1 MSETPLVYL
10 ILGASGSGRRE
21 IVVDLIEGGMPE
33 GSRALSLLA
42 EGETPDPADAKL
54 AAVSTVATWRWTE
67 GKEIDAEVA
76 AGADKIF
83 FFAHGRQNPVDQI
96 EAFKLWREESQ
107 PGELARILTVVNC
120 QLAELHPPLLAWYD
134 ACVHFSDVLLL
145 NRREGVANKWISDFQ
160 ARYKDQFFPCV
171 VELVRGGKVRN
182 PVLIL
187 EPLPLRVSH
196 AFENEADWVAID
208 GSDAEGGDESEDEV
222 ELEQA
227 EDPYFAR
234 FDSGRRL
241 KEIPRIDKFI

>member
-1 MSETPLVYL
+1 
-10 ILGASGSGRRE
+10 
-21 IVVDLIEGGMPE
+21 
-33 GSRALSLLA
+33 
-42 EGETPDPADAKL
+42 
-54 AAVSTVATWRWTE
+54 
-67 GKEIDAEVA
+67 
-76 AGADKIF
+76 
-83 FFAHGRQNPVDQI
+83 
-96 EAFKLWREESQ
+96 
-107 PGELARILTVVNC
+107 LARILTVVNC